1 MTHLDVADIRRHWQL
16 LGMWGVKALMSF
28 SYPYDNRRS
37 AWKDYSINSP
47 DIKQLEQWTVVQ
59 RLHELSKTY

>member
-16 LGMWGVKALMSF
+16 LDMWGVKAFMSF

-37 AWKDYSINSP
+37 AWKDYFGYRSGHG
-47 DIKQLEQWTVVQ
+47 T
-59 RLHELSKTY
+59 